1 METRVGNKTAH
12 PGKIGKPTRRTK
24 AEIEQ
29 ERVRKAQAT
38 AARTEAKQQCINRT
52 AAFEHA
58 DMANEDIVD
67 ATPRPPFARKRP
79 ASTRNSTPTDL
90 AMSGVEDSEFD
101 SSDKGV
107 AVATEN
113 SSVESSSDESPP
125 PAQRNTRLTV
135 AKATRTTV
143 QPTRKVQGKARVM
156 QSDTET
162 ELDDDETPK
171 NVKPKPK
178 PKPKVRDEIDV
189 AAKKLVEKNE
199 RELEAA
205 RPTRQAEVGL
215 SGRPASKAPSQLE
228 AVRPTRLPAEVRLSG
243 RPASNAPSQL
253 QAGGE
258 EKTRGKNLKR
268 EGAIADINQSTKRS
282 HEPATDNN
290 RYAIFALTFMFP
302 FLTLDRCTLFY
313 WTLTSEAVHKKQKHS
328 AVNEWALQIDNA
340 KPAFRAPTS
349 RSVSS
354 RAKSSISSL
363 TGGTARLSTSA
374 SSVLSKNVKITSHQS
389 LDSAKADPPPDLA
402 SHVNGGLSDNDETKG
417 EERMAAINSPPKGK
431 KRVNSE
437 VCRSH

>member
-1 METRVGNKTAH
+1 METRVGNKAAH
-12 PGKIGKPTRRTK
+12 PGNIIKPTARRTK

-38 AARTEAKQQCINRT
+38 AARTEAKQQRINRT

-67 ATPRPPFARKRP
+67 ATPRLPFAPKRP
-79 ASTRNSTPTDL
+79 ASTCNSTPTDL
-90 AMSGVEDSEFD
+90 AMSGVEDSEFN

-113 SSVESSSDESPP
+113 SSVESSSDESSP

-143 QPTRKVQGKARVM
+143 QPTRKVQGKAQVM

-171 NVKPKPK
+171 KVKPK

-189 AAKKLVEKNE
+189 ATKKLVEKNE

-228 AVRPTRLPAEVRLSG
+228 VVRPTRLPAEARLSG

-253 QAGGE
+253 RAGGE

-282 HEPATDNN
+282 HEPADNN

-313 WTLTSEAVHKKQKHS
+313 WMLTSEAMHKKQKHS
-328 AVNEWALQIDNA
+328 AVNEWASQIDNA

-363 TGGTARLSTSA
+363 TGGTACLSTSA

-417 EERMAAINSPPKGK
+417 EERMAAINSPLKGK